1 MLRRISIALSLAS
14 AFCLA
19 GARAYAQQES
29 AEPVGAGA
37 VEISASPGGGTFF
50 LESTNGT
57 EPKFDNY
64 TLGASFIGNVNR
76 FVGIEGDLNLALGR
90 QQTLTFP
97 GTSLEDQKTPTLFG
111 YNGSALISPWG
122 SDRRV
127 SPYVA
132 VGLGAMTLFNT
143 TDVEA
148 IGIFDRRTFFT
159 TNAGA
164 GLKWFPVPH
173 WGVRGDYRYFMIHNN
188 TDAPSFFG
196 QENRNAQRVY
206 AGLVYTY

>member
-1 MLRRISIALSLAS
+1 MLRRISIALSLVS
-14 AFCLA
+14 ALSLA
-19 GARAYAQQES
+19 GNRAYAQDS
-29 AEPVGAGA
+29 AELVGAGA

-50 LESTNGT
+50 LQSTNGA

-97 GTSLEDQKTPTLFG
+97 NASFDQKTPTMLG

-127 SPYVA
+127 SPYLA
-132 VGLGAMTLFNT
+132 AGLGAMTMFNT
-143 TDVEA
+143 TEVEA
-148 IGIFDRRTFFT
+148 IGILNRRTFMT
-159 TNAGA
+159 TNVGG
-164 GLKWFPVPH
+164 GLKWFPVPN
-173 WGVRGDYRYFMIHNN
+173 WGVRGDYRYFMIRNN
-188 TDAPSFFG
+188 EEAPTFFG
-196 QENRNAQRVY
+196 QEDRNAHRIY

>member
-1 MLRRISIALSLAS
+1 MTLALSLAS
-14 AFCLA
+14 AFSLV
-19 GARAYAQQES
+19 GAHAYAQEGS
-29 AEPVGAGA
+29 APVGAGA

-50 LESTNGT
+50 MKSTNGA

-90 QQTLTFP
+90 QQNLDFLAS
-97 GTSLEDQKTPTLFG
+97 SLDDQKTPTMVG
-111 YNGSALISPWG
+111 YNGSAIISPWG

-127 SPYVA
+127 APYVA
-132 VGLGAMTLFNT
+132 AGLGAMTMFNT

-148 IGIFDRRTFFT
+148 IGIFSRRTFLT
-159 TNAGA
+159 TNVGA
-164 GLKWFPVPH
+164 GLKWFPVAH
-173 WGVRGDYRYFMIHNN
+173 WGVRGDYRYFLIRNN
-188 TDAPSFFG
+188 DDAPRFFG
-196 QENRNAQRVY
+196 QEDRNAHRVY